1 MVFGNTWTM
10 SVDGTAS
17 QPWWTSG
24 VVWARVASTGLLLVG
39 LGLYGVDLTPK
50 QISLPLAPLVVDPL
64 LPVSSVLPIR
74 KGALAGRNL
83 LIVTIDTTRPDRL
96 GFYGNSD
103 IATPNLDRLAARSAV
118 FTRAL
123 ATTPITL
130 PSHASILTGLYPHHH
145 GVRTNGLPPLEPDQ
159 TTLAELLSEHGYE
172 TAAFVSSFI
181 LERQFGLD
189 QGFTLY
195 DDETHDEAAVMGYS
209 ERRADRTTDRA
220 LEWLR
225 GSHERPFFLWVHY
238 YDPHASYAPPEP
250 FEETSEN
257 SYDGELAFI
266 DQQVGR
272 LLDGVTTYSDRD
284 ALVVVTSDH
293 GEGFGEHEEQ
303 SHGFLVQEATL
314 KIPLIITTTG
324 GLAAPARIDNL
335 ASQVDL
341 MPTVL
346 SLLGLPVPDG
356 IDGVDLTEPRE
367 SPRVVLAET
376 HYGETIYGW
385 ARLAAIYRGNFKYV
399 DGPNPEFYDLAKDP
413 AEQHNLFSQR
423 RAEADS
429 LSRQLIEVRGEDADT
444 LSVSPMKLDQESIER
459 LESLGYVAPAP
470 WARRGNRAGPDPAR
484 MVGTLTEML
493 LLATGLEHA
502 HEAAAWTRPILIALG
517 EALPRDEHELL
528 AAYEEF
534 AMAEPDFAPVYS
546 QLEWLYKRLGRM
558 EDAAASR
565 QRFEHLVQP
574 GP

>member
-39 LGLYGVDLTPK
+39 LGLYGVDITPK

-64 LPVSSVLPIR
+64 LPASSVLPIR